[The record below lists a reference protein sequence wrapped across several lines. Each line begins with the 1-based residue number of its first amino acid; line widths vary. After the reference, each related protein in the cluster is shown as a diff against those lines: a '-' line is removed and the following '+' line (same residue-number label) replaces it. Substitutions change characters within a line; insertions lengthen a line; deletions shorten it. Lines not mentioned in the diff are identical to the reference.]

1 MRSDFY
7 SIARFSALEAFVAFA
22 MLAALSLPAVAEMP
36 ATDAL
41 ASWNE
46 GPAKQAIV
54 DFVKATTDQSS
65 PELRSTRGSPRHLR
79 SRWDAVG
86 RTPNVQPGRLLPGSG
101 TCACE
106 GQAGTANVEPFKTV
120 MSGDREAMAKL
131 STHDL

>member
-54 DFVKATTDQSS
+54 DELEKLVAEEEQLYSKGNLSDEEIKKLHIVKIELDRYWDFLRQRKALRDAGES
-65 PELRSTRGSPRHLR
+65 PDKAQMRS
-79 SRWDAVG
+79 A
-86 RTPNVQPGRLLPGSG
+86 
-101 TCACE
+101 
-106 GQAGTANVEPFKTV
+106 KTV
-120 MSGDREAMAKL
+120 ENYKQ
-131 STHDL
+131 